1 MTRYIEGYAS
11 VWALDLGGDL
21 IEPGAYKRTLQHW
34 SRRKTS
40 KPIRLVDTHDY
51 SLIKRV
57 VGQMVDA
64 REDKIGLWT
73 RWELLENDPDADAA
87 WNRVVGGAITG
98 MSIGYV
104 AVRKRAPTRA
114 EAERG
119 VRRVLQEIA
128 LDEVSLVQQPM
139 NEGALI
145 TRVESE
151 GKQRALL
158 VERRAAARQDAALQR
173 AREVLARRRSA

>member
-1 MTRYIEGYAS
+1 
-11 VWALDLGGDL
+11 
-21 IEPGAYKRTLQHW
+21 
-34 SRRKTS
+34 
-40 KPIRLVDTHDY
+40 
-51 SLIKRV
+51 
-57 VGQMVDA
+57 
-64 REDKIGLWT
+64 
-73 RWELLENDPDADAA
+73 
-87 WNRVVGGAITG
+87 
-98 MSIGYV
+98 
-104 AVRKRAPTRA
+104 
-114 EAERG
+114 